1 MNDLTKDTD
10 RLLQEGKMLVRDNQ
24 EGGRHRRAGSIGNG
38 SARIKRRNW
47 MKRAKYFAGAV
58 LAIFV
63 SASVAGLLLEG
74 IGFTGIMIMAL
85 AVMAAAFVFTNY
97 PKVKT
102 PKRADLTKGDVRQMV
117 GKTELWLEHQRAAL
131 PPAAAKIVDDM
142 GVQLDSL
149 GLQLETIDQSHPAT
163 REIRKL
169 VGEVLPETV
178 DSYRNIPA
186 HLRGEKRGGTTPD
199 QQVTESLEKISKEI
213 DNVTRQLAEGS
224 LDDLA
229 IKTRY
234 LDYKYND
241 GLTSDSGVPLPD
253 FNATKTKAN

>member
-1 MNDLTKDTD
+1 MSDLTKDGE

-24 EGGRHRRAGSIGNG
+24 EGGRHRRATSIGQG
-38 SARIKRRNW
+38 SAKIRRRNW
-47 MKRAKYFAGAV
+47 MKRAKYFAGAI
-58 LAIFV
+58 LTIFV
-63 SASVAGLLLEG
+63 TASVAGLVLEG
-74 IGFTGIMIMAL
+74 IGFTGVMMAAL
-85 AVMAAAFVFTNY
+85 AVMAAAFVFSNY

-131 PPAAAKIVDDM
+131 PPPAAKIVEDM

-149 GLQLETIDQSHPAT
+149 GLQLETIDQEHPAA
-163 REIRKL
+163 REVRKL

-186 HLRGEKRGGTTPD
+186 HLRNEKRAGATPD
-199 QQVTESLEKISKEI
+199 QQVTESLSKISKEI
-213 DNVTRQLAEGS
+213 DHVTRQLAEGS

-234 LDYKYND
+234 LEYKYGEGDDTGINND
-241 GLTSDSGVPLPD
+241 REPS
-253 FNATKTKAN
+253 